1 MISRKILTK
10 NIRIWRHFLWHFTL
24 AMTSS
29 EWLNS
34 ESKHKASKIISLEN
48 SSVFWKF
55 LSFWNFCSLFVLF
68 TARSFWFTVFVLM
81 IEKLRKTK
89 QKIHFTQVTFVYGL
103 AFTLVNTSFICLLNR
118 FYSESRNLSP
128 ERSKQKQYFHFRISI
143 SKIQDE
149 IAINFEV
156 DKVKWNWPQE
166 IRLVKIFRKSVI
178 IQVHVNP

>member
-10 NIRIWRHFLWHFTL
+10 KYSNLAPLSLKFYTLWL
-24 AMTSS
+24 LS

-118 FYSESRNLSP
+118 FYSESRNLSSWK
-128 ERSKQKQYFHFRISI
+128 E
-143 SKIQDE
+143 
-149 IAINFEV
+149 
-156 DKVKWNWPQE
+156 
-166 IRLVKIFRKSVI
+166 
-178 IQVHVNP
+178 